1 MGQLGKLGDW
11 HEGEALRK
19 DLHSLEFDTKLGA
32 PMTTI
37 LSNCD
42 DRHWLKSWKDGGNC
56 KGNLDPLKAKEMGD
70 GRAHNLRQRRPFG
83 DEIERE

>member
-1 MGQLGKLGDW
+1 M
-11 HEGEALRK
+11 
-19 DLHSLEFDTKLGA
+19 
-32 PMTTI
+32 TI

-56 KGNLDPLKAKEMGD
+56 KGNLGPLNAEEIGD
-70 GRAHNLRQRRPFG
+70 GRAHNLKERRPFG